1 MVLDTP
7 LASLDDQTLQG
18 LFQVLAGLAQM
29 PDPVAVLAGFL
40 SDADGT
46 PGTSVD
52 GFAQAAPGVA
62 PSVPVG

>member
-1 MVLDTP
+1 MRCFYACRAPAEMVEWLFAALSRLLDT
-7 LASLDDQTLQG
+7 
-18 LFQVLAGLAQM
+18 
-29 PDPVAVLAGFL
+29 PDPVALLEGLL

-46 PGTSVD
+46 PGTAVD